1 MHPSAEVEDGVS
13 LGSGVKVWHQ
23 GQLRRGCRIG
33 EHTQLG
39 KNVFVDEGVHIG
51 ARVKVQNNVSV
62 YRGVTIEDDVF
73 VGPSAVFTN
82 DRVPRA
88 FGAWEISPTVVRR
101 GASIGANAT
110 LLCGIE
116 VGEYAMVAAGSV
128 VVRTVPAHALVAGNP
143 ARVLGWVCRCG
154 TSLSRDPQPP
164 ETLLCHACAETEQNQ
179 Q

>member
-1 MHPSAEVEDGVS
+1 MHPTAEVEEGAG
-13 LGSGVKVWHQ
+13 LAEGVKVWHQ
-23 GQLRRGCRIG
+23 CQLRRGCGIG

-39 KNVFVDEGVHIG
+39 KNVFVDEGVQVG
-51 ARVKVQNNVSV
+51 ARVKIQNNVSI

-101 GASIGANAT
+101 GSSIGANAT

-128 VVRTVPAHALVAGNP
+128 VVRTVPAHALVVGNP
-143 ARVLGWVCRCG
+143 ARVIGWVCRCG
-154 TSLSRDPQPP
+154 TAVSRDPEPP
-164 ETLLCHACAETEQNQ
+164 ESLLCPSCAETEPTRQ
-179 Q
+179 